1 MRKLTIVA
9 AVLVVVIALV
19 ALALSNLDTLI
30 ADNKDR
36 IVAQVADA
44 LGREVDV
51 AEIGV
56 SLWPG
61 IGVRLSGFRV
71 ADDPAFSTEDF
82 VRAEAARLDVA
93 LWPLLSRDI
102 RVTRFVLQKPE
113 IRIIRDADGRF
124 NFESLAPTPVA
135 EATEETGVPTSEE
148 QPRAGLPLLV
158 ALLDI
163 EDGAVSFQDRADG
176 AELRV
181 GRIELRARD
190 VSLDTPVNV
199 KLEAALLSDR
209 RNVFVDLRAGPL
221 GAEGETPAPVPL
233 DGSLELRALDPAGL
247 LRALPGLARSVSPA
261 LTPLL
266 DEVGPLSLAVGVSGR
281 MDLLRFSDVDLR
293 APVFGAETPNLRL
306 AGNLGPVTVGDADPP
321 EDTAID
327 VQLSLGPVAGERVLG
342 HAALREL
349 LPRDLAVEGPMFA
362 AVTVAGTLDEVALTG
377 TVDAAAST
385 LRFGDLVSK
394 AADHPLHL
402 SVRAGWTPAALDV
415 REFRIE
421 ADPLRVA
428 ADGRFGFD
436 AGPAMD
442 LHLRSVQI
450 GESSLEAAVRIKR
463 FAPFRAEYAIT
474 APLLR
479 LADLQDDAGA
489 TTLQAAHA
497 NGRVW
502 QQDAGLRHT
511 GRLNVERGAVA
522 EMEFGDFALTSSI
535 ADRVA
540 RLTDVKLRAFGGT
553 LTGRGQYAFDTESPR
568 FSAQTQVTDLQ
579 LSEFFRSVL
588 PSTPQHIDGTAT
600 ANLRVEGSGAGWEA
614 IRPDLRGEGR
624 LDVADGAVR
633 DVNVAEGVLSG
644 LTGIP
649 GLSLR
654 IPQRLR
660 DRYPA
665 VFTAQDTAFDEFT
678 ARFRIFDGKLNV
690 ERLRIA
696 ARDFL
701 TRGAGTIDFDQKV
714 DLDASL
720 TLSEDLSAE
729 LIRTVKEL
737 RYIAAGDG
745 RIEIPFAL
753 AGVAPN
759 LHPAPDAE
767 HLVRLLQRAA
777 TRVLG
782 EKVLDRVLKP
792 KKPRESG
799 QDADRNPD
807 LGDQLLRR
815 GLDALFGR

>member
-19 ALALSNLDTLI
+19 AFALSNLDTLI

-44 LGREVDV
+44 LGREVEV

-124 NFESLAPTPVA
+124 NFESLTPTPAA
-135 EATEETGVPTSEE
+135 EATDDTGAAPAEE
-148 QPRAGLPLLV
+148 QAGLPLLV

-163 EDGAVSFQDRADG
+163 EDGAVGFQDRADG

-190 VSLDTPVNV
+190 VSFDTPVNV

-221 GAEGETPAPVPL
+221 GTDVETLDHVPL
-233 DGSLELRALDPAGL
+233 DGSLELRDLDPAGL
-247 LRALPGLARSVSPA
+247 LRALPGLTRAVPPA
-261 LTPLL
+261 LAPLL
-266 DEVGPLSLAVGVSGR
+266 DAVGPMSLEVGVSGR
-281 MDLLRFSDVDLR
+281 MGMLRFSDVDLR
-293 APVFGAETPNLRL
+293 APIFGAETPNLRL
-306 AGNLGPVTVGDADPP
+306 AGNLGPVTVGDTDPP

-349 LPRDLAVEGPMFA
+349 VPRDLAVEGPVFA
-362 AVTVAGTLDEVALTG
+362 AVTAAGTLDELALTG

-394 AADHPLHL
+394 AADQPLHL
-402 SVRAGWTPAALDV
+402 SMRAGWTPAALDV

-428 ADGRFGFD
+428 ADGRFGSD
-436 AGPAMD
+436 AAPAMD

-450 GESSLEAAVRIKR
+450 GESSLEAAVRVER
-463 FAPFRAEYAIT
+463 FAPFRAEYEIT

-497 NGRVW
+497 SGRVW
-502 QQDAGLRHT
+502 QQDTGLRHT
-511 GRLNVERGAVA
+511 GRLSVERGTVA
-522 EMEFGDFALTSSI
+522 EAEFGDFALTSSI

-540 RLTDVKLRAFGGT
+540 RLTNVKLRAFGGT

-588 PSTPQHIDGTAT
+588 PSTSQHINGTAT
-600 ANLRVEGSGAGWEA
+600 ADLQIEGSGADWEA
-614 IRPDLRGEGR
+614 IRPGLRGEGR

-665 VFTAQDTAFDEFT
+665 VFTAQDTAFDEFA
-678 ARFRIFDGKLNV
+678 ARFRILDGKLNV

-720 TLSEDLSAE
+720 TLSEDLSAD
-729 LIRTVKEL
+729 LIRIVEEL

-753 AGVAPN
+753 TGVAPN
-759 LHPAPDAE
+759 LHPAPDAA
-767 HLVRLLQRAA
+767 HLGRLLQRAA

-782 EKVLDRVLKP
+782 EKVLDKVLKP

-799 QDADRNPD
+799 QDADRKPD

>member
-19 ALALSNLDTLI
+19 AFALSNLDTLI

-71 ADDPAFSTEDF
+71 ADDPAFSAEDF

-113 IRIIRDADGRF
+113 IRIVRDADGRF
-124 NFESLAPTPVA
+124 NFESLTPDPTAETTDETDAPP
-135 EATEETGVPTSEE
+135 SEE
-148 QPRAGLPLLV
+148 QPQAGLPLLV

-163 EDGAVSFQDRADG
+163 EDGAVDFQDRQAG
-176 AELRV
+176 SELRV
-181 GRIELRARD
+181 SQIELRARD

-221 GAEGETPAPVPL
+221 GAEGETLAPVPL
-233 DGSLELRALDPAGL
+233 DGSLELRTLDPAGL
-247 LRALPGLARSVSPA
+247 LRALPGLVRSVPPA
-261 LTPLL
+261 LAPLL
-266 DEVGPLSLAVGVSGR
+266 DEVGPVSLEVGVSGH
-281 MDLLRFSDVDLR
+281 MDRLQFSDVDLR
-293 APVFGAETPNLRL
+293 APIFGADTPNLRL
-306 AGNLGPVTVGDADPP
+306 AGNLGPITVGDTDPP
-321 EDTAID
+321 EDPEID
-327 VQLSLGPVAGERVLG
+327 VQMSLGPVAGERVLG

-349 LPRDLAVEGPMFA
+349 LPQDWAVEGPLLA
-362 AVTVAGTLDEVALTG
+362 AVTAAGTLDELALTG

-385 LRFGDLVSK
+385 LRFGDVLSK
-394 AADHPLHL
+394 AADQPLHL

-421 ADPLRVA
+421 ADPLRVT

-436 AGPAMD
+436 AAPAMD
-442 LHLRSVQI
+442 LHLRTVQI
-450 GESSLEAAVRIKR
+450 GESSLEGTVRVER
-463 FAPFRAEYAIT
+463 SAPFRAEYAIT

-479 LADLQDDAGA
+479 LADLRDDADA

-497 NGRVW
+497 SGRVW

-511 GRLNVERGAVA
+511 GRLDVERGTVA
-522 EMEFGDFALTSSI
+522 EVAFGDFEMTSSI

-540 RLTDVKLRAFGGT
+540 RLTDVKLQAFGGA

-568 FSAQTQVTDLQ
+568 FSVQAQVADLR

-588 PSTPQHIDGTAT
+588 PSTPQNIDGTAT
-600 ANLRVEGSGAGWEA
+600 ANLRIEGSGADWEA
-614 IRPDLRGEGR
+614 IRPGLRGEGR

-633 DVNVAEGVLSG
+633 DVNIAEGVLSG

-649 GLSLR
+649 GLSLH

-665 VFTAQDTAFDEFT
+665 VFTAQDTSFDEFA
-678 ARFRIFDGKLNV
+678 ARFRILDGKLNV

-701 TRGAGTIDFDQKV
+701 TRGTGTVDFDQQV

-720 TLSEDLSAE
+720 TLSKDLSAD
-729 LIRTVKEL
+729 LIGTVKEL
-737 RYIAAGDG
+737 RYIAARDG

-753 AGVAPN
+753 TGVAPN
-759 LHPAPDAE
+759 LHPAPNAA
-767 HLVRLLQRAA
+767 HLGRLLQRAA

-792 KKPRESG
+792 KKSRESG
-799 QDADRNPD
+799 EDADRNPD
-807 LGDQLLRR
+807 LGDQLLRQ

>member
-19 ALALSNLDTLI
+19 AFALSNLDTLI

-36 IVAQVADA
+36 IVAQIADA
-44 LGREVDV
+44 LGREVEV

-124 NFESLAPTPVA
+124 NFESLTPTPAA
-135 EATEETGVPTSEE
+135 EATGEPGATPAEE
-148 QPRAGLPLLV
+148 QAGLPLLV

-163 EDGAVSFQDRADG
+163 EDGAVGFQDRADG

-221 GAEGETPAPVPL
+221 GADVETLDHVPL
-233 DGSLELRALDPAGL
+233 DGSLELRGLDPAGL
-247 LRALPGLARSVSPA
+247 LRALPGLARAVPPA
-261 LTPLL
+261 LAPLL
-266 DEVGPLSLAVGVSGR
+266 DAVGPTSLEVGVSGR
-281 MDLLRFSDVDLR
+281 MDILQFSDMDLR
-293 APVFGAETPNLRL
+293 APIFGAETPNLRL
-306 AGNLGPVTVGDADPP
+306 AGNLGPITVGGAAPP

-342 HAALREL
+342 HATLREL
-349 LPRDLAVEGPMFA
+349 VPRDLAVEGPVFA
-362 AVTVAGTLDEVALTG
+362 AVTAAGTLDEVALTG

-394 AADHPLHL
+394 AADQPLHL

-428 ADGRFGFD
+428 ADGRFGSD
-436 AGPAMD
+436 AAPAMD

-450 GESSLEAAVRIKR
+450 GESSLEAAVRVER
-463 FAPFRAEYAIT
+463 FAPFRAEYEIT

-497 NGRVW
+497 GGRVW

-511 GRLNVERGAVA
+511 GRLNVARGTVA
-522 EMEFGDFALTSSI
+522 EVEFGDFALTSSI

-540 RLTDVKLRAFGGT
+540 RLTDVKLQAFGGT
-553 LTGRGQYAFDTESPR
+553 LTGRGQYVFDTESPR
-568 FSAQTQVTDLQ
+568 FSAQTQVADLQ

-600 ANLRVEGSGAGWEA
+600 ADLRIEGSGADWEA

-665 VFTAQDTAFDEFT
+665 VFTAQDTAFDEFA
-678 ARFRIFDGKLNV
+678 ARFRILDGKLNV

-701 TRGAGTIDFDQKV
+701 TRGAGTVDFDQKV

-720 TLSEDLSAE
+720 TLSEDLSAD
-729 LIRTVKEL
+729 LIRIVKEL

-753 AGVAPN
+753 TGVAPN
-759 LHPAPDAE
+759 LRPAPDAA
-767 HLVRLLQRAA
+767 LLGRLLQRAA

-782 EKVLDRVLKP
+782 EKVLDKVLKP

-799 QDADRNPD
+799 QDADRKPD
-807 LGDQLLRR
+807 LGDQLRQ

>member
-19 ALALSNLDTLI
+19 AFALSNLDTLI

-44 LGREVDV
+44 LGREVEV

-124 NFESLAPTPVA
+124 NFESLTPTPAA
-135 EATEETGVPTSEE
+135 EATGETGASPAEE
-148 QPRAGLPLLV
+148 QAGLPLLV

-163 EDGAVSFQDRADG
+163 EDGAVGFQDRADG

-221 GAEGETPAPVPL
+221 GTDVETLDQVPL
-233 DGSLELRALDPAGL
+233 DGSLELRGLDPAGL
-247 LRALPGLARSVSPA
+247 LRALPGLARAVPPA
-261 LTPLL
+261 LAPLL
-266 DEVGPLSLAVGVSGR
+266 DAVGPTSLEVGVSGR
-281 MDLLRFSDVDLR
+281 MDMLRFSDVDLR

-306 AGNLGPVTVGDADPP
+306 AGNLGPITVGGAAPP

-349 LPRDLAVEGPMFA
+349 VPRDLAVEGPVFA
-362 AVTVAGTLDEVALTG
+362 AVTASGTLDEVALTG

-394 AADHPLHL
+394 AADQPLHL

-421 ADPLRVA
+421 ADPLRVT
-428 ADGRFGFD
+428 ADGRFGSD
-436 AGPAMD
+436 AAPAMD
-442 LHLRSVQI
+442 LHLRAVQI
-450 GESSLEAAVRIKR
+450 GESSLEAAVRVER
-463 FAPFRAEYAIT
+463 FAPFRAEYEIT

-497 NGRVW
+497 GGRVW

-511 GRLNVERGAVA
+511 GRLKVARGAVA
-522 EMEFGDFALTSSI
+522 EVEFGDFALTSSI

-540 RLTDVKLRAFGGT
+540 RLTDIKLRAFGGT

-568 FSAQTQVTDLQ
+568 FSAQTRVADLQ

-600 ANLRVEGSGAGWEA
+600 ADLRIEGSGADWEA
-614 IRPDLRGEGR
+614 IRPGLRGEGR

-665 VFTAQDTAFDEFT
+665 VFTAQDTAFDEFA
-678 ARFRIFDGKLNV
+678 ARFRILDGKLNV

-696 ARDFL
+696 ALDFL

-720 TLSEDLSAE
+720 TLSEDLSAD
-729 LIRTVKEL
+729 LIRIVKEL

-753 AGVAPN
+753 TGVAPN
-759 LHPAPDAE
+759 LRPAPDAA
-767 HLVRLLQRAA
+767 HLGRLLQRAA

-782 EKVLDRVLKP
+782 EKVLDKVLKP
-792 KKPRESG
+792 KKPGESG
-799 QDADRNPD
+799 QDDDRKPD
-807 LGDQLLRR
+807 LGDQLRR

>member
-19 ALALSNLDTLI
+19 AFALSNLDTLI

-113 IRIIRDADGRF
+113 IRIVRDADGRF
-124 NFESLAPTPVA
+124 NFESLTPDPAA
-135 EATEETGVPTSEE
+135 EATDETGAPPSEE
-148 QPRAGLPLLV
+148 QPQAGLPLLV

-163 EDGAVSFQDRADG
+163 EDGAVDFQDRQAG
-176 AELRV
+176 SELRV

-221 GAEGETPAPVPL
+221 GTEGETLAPVPL

-247 LRALPGLARSVSPA
+247 LRALPGLARSVPPA
-261 LTPLL
+261 LAPLL
-266 DEVGPLSLAVGVSGR
+266 DEVGPVSLEVGVSGH
-281 MDLLRFSDVDLR
+281 MDRLRFSDVDLR
-293 APVFGAETPNLRL
+293 APIFGADTPNLRL
-306 AGNLGPVTVGDADPP
+306 AGNLGPITVGDTDPP
-321 EDTAID
+321 EDPVID
-327 VQLSLGPVAGERVLG
+327 VQMSLGPVAGERVLG

-349 LPRDLAVEGPMFA
+349 VPQDLAVEGPLLA
-362 AVTVAGTLDEVALTG
+362 AVTAAGTLDELALTG

-385 LRFGDLVSK
+385 LRFGDVLSK
-394 AADHPLHL
+394 AADQPLHL

-421 ADPLRVA
+421 ADPLRVT

-436 AGPAMD
+436 AAPAMD

-450 GESSLEAAVRIKR
+450 GESSLEGAIRVERS
-463 FAPFRAEYAIT
+463 APFRAEYAIT

-479 LADLQDDAGA
+479 LADLQDDADA

-497 NGRVW
+497 SGRVW

-511 GRLNVERGAVA
+511 GRLDVERGTVA
-522 EMEFGDFALTSSI
+522 EVEFGDFEMTSSI

-553 LTGRGQYAFDTESPR
+553 LTGRGQYAFATESPR
-568 FSAQTQVTDLQ
+568 FSVQAQVADLR

-588 PSTPQHIDGTAT
+588 PSTPQNIDGTAT
-600 ANLRVEGSGAGWEA
+600 ANLRIEGSGAGWEA
-614 IRPDLRGEGR
+614 IRPGLRGEGR

-649 GLSLR
+649 GLSLH

-665 VFTAQDTAFDEFT
+665 VFTAQDTAFDEFA
-678 ARFRIFDGKLNV
+678 ARFRILDGKLNV

-701 TRGAGTIDFDQKV
+701 TRGTGTVDFDQQV

-720 TLSEDLSAE
+720 TLSKDLSAD
-729 LIRTVKEL
+729 LIGTVKEL
-737 RYIAAGDG
+737 RYIAARDG

-753 AGVAPN
+753 TGVAPN
-759 LHPAPDAE
+759 LHPAPNAE
-767 HLVRLLQRAA
+767 RLGRLLQRAA

-792 KKPRESG
+792 KKSRESE
-799 QDADRNPD
+799 QDTDRNPD
-807 LGDQLLRR
+807 LGDQLLRQ

>member
-19 ALALSNLDTLI
+19 AFALSNLDTLI

-44 LGREVDV
+44 LGREVEV

-124 NFESLAPTPVA
+124 NFESLTPTPAA
-135 EATEETGVPTSEE
+135 EATDDTGASPAEE
-148 QPRAGLPLLV
+148 QAGLPLLV

-163 EDGAVSFQDRADG
+163 EDGAVGFQDRTDG

-190 VSLDTPVNV
+190 VSFDTPVNV

-221 GAEGETPAPVPL
+221 GTEGETLDHVPL
-233 DGSLELRALDPAGL
+233 DGSLELRGLDPAGL
-247 LRALPGLARSVSPA
+247 LRALPGLARAVPPA
-261 LTPLL
+261 LVPLL
-266 DEVGPLSLAVGVSGR
+266 DAVGPTSLEVGVSGH
-281 MDLLRFSDVDLR
+281 MGMLQFSDVDLR

-306 AGNLGPVTVGDADPP
+306 AGNLGPVTVGSTDPP

-349 LPRDLAVEGPMFA
+349 VPRDLAVEGPVFA
-362 AVTVAGTLDEVALTG
+362 AVTAAGTLDEVALTG

-394 AADHPLHL
+394 AADQPLHL

-415 REFRIE
+415 REFKIE

-428 ADGRFGFD
+428 ADGRFGSD
-436 AGPAMD
+436 AAPAMD
-442 LHLRSVQI
+442 LHLRAVQI
-450 GESSLEAAVRIKR
+450 GESSLKATVRVER
-463 FAPFRAEYAIT
+463 FAPFRAEYEIT

-497 NGRVW
+497 SGRVW
-502 QQDAGLRHT
+502 QQDTGLRHT
-511 GRLNVERGAVA
+511 GRLNVARGAVA
-522 EMEFGDFALTSSI
+522 EVEFGDFALTSSI

-568 FSAQTQVTDLQ
+568 FSVQTQVADLQ

-588 PSTPQHIDGTAT
+588 PSTSQHIDGTAT
-600 ANLRVEGSGAGWEA
+600 ADLRIEGSGADWEA
-614 IRPDLRGEGR
+614 IRPGLRGEGR

-665 VFTAQDTAFDEFT
+665 VFTAQDTAFDEFA
-678 ARFRIFDGKLNV
+678 ARFRILDGKLNV

-720 TLSEDLSAE
+720 TLSEDLSAD
-729 LIRTVKEL
+729 LIRIVKEL

-753 AGVAPN
+753 TGVAPN
-759 LHPAPDAE
+759 LHPAPDAA
-767 HLVRLLQRAA
+767 HLGLLLQRAA
-777 TRVLG
+777 TKVLG
-782 EKVLDRVLKP
+782 EKVLDKVLKP

-799 QDADRNPD
+799 QDDDRKPD